1 MNNKRVFIG
10 FGELA
15 VDKLYDKQG
24 NLLKQDGG
32 DTTWNI
38 LYHLGLMGE
47 ETYAVGACGNDEN
60 TQIAFDSLKRAKVNT
75 DYIQIQ
81 DKKTNVIYS
90 TLEIEKNGKPKIEF
104 FEKSPFEGQS
114 SFEMSKSIPTIL
126 PEELKKRNIIVI
138 LMDLDSQN
146 LEFINGIENKKVALD
161 LGHVE
166 FFENLDSTYILEF
179 LKKVDICQLN
189 GDVVNELLK
198 KLNVKNELE
207 LYKLLN
213 PELLVITYGIDG
225 AKFLYKE
232 NEEVKEI
239 KKKPL
244 KVVKNASD
252 TSGAG
257 DAFLSVILKSYNILL
272 SNNRTFD
279 ESSINDIFNLAN
291 LFSCQI
297 IQKIGC
303 RASRK
308 NLSEWL
314 KEYKM
319 CKEQIGTQKKHDF
332 PIVEQEQ
339 ENEFRKCSKFLLLK
353 VFTSFILFD
362 TIIQIV

>member
-1 MNNKRVFIG
+1 MEKKSIFIG
-10 FGELA
+10 FGELV
-15 VDKLYDKQG
+15 VDKLYDKKG
-24 NLLKQDGG
+24 NLLNQDGG

-47 ETYAVGACGNDEN
+47 ETYGIGACGNDEN

-81 DKKTNVIYS
+81 DKKTNIIYS
-90 TLEIEKNGKPKIEF
+90 VLEIEKNGKHKINF
-104 FEKSPFEGQS
+104 FEKSPFDENS
-114 SFEMSKSIPTIL
+114 SFEMSRSIPTIL
-126 PEELKKRNIIVI
+126 PEELKEKDIIVV

-189 GDVVNELLK
+189 GDVVNELFK

-232 NEEVKEI
+232 NEEVREI
-239 KKKPL
+239 KKSPI

-257 DAFLSVILKSYNILL
+257 DAFLSVLLKSYNIHL
-272 SNNRTFD
+272 SNNRK
-279 ESSINDIFNLAN
+279 INEDFIDNVFMLAN

-297 IQKIGC
+297 IQQIGC

-308 NLSEWL
+308 VLSDWL
-314 KEYKM
+314 NEYKSL
-319 CKEQIGTQKKHDF
+319 CKNQK
-332 PIVEQEQ
+332 IEIEMQ
-339 ENEFRKCSKFLLLK
+339 L
-353 VFTSFILFD
+353 
-362 TIIQIV
+362 